1 MKFNLVFSHNLFV
14 LFALVGPL
22 SYPSQP
28 FLLGLSQQQSSP
40 KTFESL
46 NYLPLTQSTLQKSC
60 MRSVSFWMKDVV
72 QVIGPITNL
81 IQSCIIKFYS
91 LQLE

>member
-1 MKFNLVFSHNLFV
+1 MFPLF
-14 LFALVGPL
+14 GPL
-22 SYPSQP
+22 SHPSQP

-46 NYLPLTQSTLQKSC
+46 NYLTLHDQHFKSH
-60 MRSVSFWMKDVV
+60 VWGIISFWMKDVV
-72 QVIGPITNL
+72 QIIGSITNL
-81 IQSCIIKFYS
+81 TQSWLINLYA